1 MMSACS
7 RSCAMRRSRASMAP
21 PYDAAV
27 SFGRAFAL
35 GVEEEL
41 LLVDSETH
49 LLAHRAPEVLA
60 AVDAMKPDVY
70 MALVES
76 ASPIV
81 ADAAEGAA
89 ALRAVRAQASEAG
102 ATLLGAGIHPAGP
115 FGEAPHVPED
125 RYKEVGDQLR
135 GLARR
140 TPTCALHV
148 HVGMPDADT
157 ALRAFNGLRE
167 HLPLIQALAT
177 NSPFWHGMDSG
188 LQSARAQMFRAYPRA
203 DIPQAYGSGDEYQ
216 SSVAA
221 VVRHGDLADYTFM
234 WWDLRLHPKL
244 GTVEVR
250 AMDSQSS
257 LRDVLALA
265 ALIHGLARRAAESAP
280 PWTPREALMESSFR
294 AARDGLDATLWF
306 DGALRPVREIAD
318 TVLSDLEGE
327 GLDEVRRLLADG
339 NGAIRRRRAF
349 EHGGMTELLAE
360 LVHEAAQPA

>member
-1 MMSACS
+1 
-7 RSCAMRRSRASMAP
+7 
-21 PYDAAV
+21 V
-27 SFGRAFAL
+27 STQPNWGREYAL

-41 LLVDSETH
+41 LLVDAETH
-49 LLAHRAPEVLA
+49 LLDHRAPEVLA
-60 AVDAMKPDVY
+60 SVPAMKPDVY

-89 ALRAVRAQASEAG
+89 ALGAVRAQARDAG

-148 HVGMPDADT
+148 HVGMPDADA

-167 HLPLIQALAT
+167 HLPLLQALAT
-177 NSPFWHGMDSG
+177 NSPFWHGIDSG
-188 LQSARAQMFRAYPRA
+188 HQSARAQMFRAYPRA
-203 DIPQAYGSGDEYQ
+203 DIPQAYGSWDEYDA
-216 SSVAA
+216 SVAA
-221 VVRHGDLADYTFM
+221 VVSHGDLADYTFM
-234 WWDLRLHPKL
+234 WWDLRPHPKL

-257 LRDVLALA
+257 LRDVLALS
-265 ALIHGLARRAAESAP
+265 ALIHGLARRAAESAAP
-280 PWTPREALMESSFR
+280 PWTAREALMESSFR

-306 DGALRPVREIAD
+306 DGALRPVPEIAR
-318 TVLSDLEGE
+318 TVVAGLDDAP
-327 GLDEVRRLLADG
+327 GLDEVERMLREG
-339 NGAIRRRRAF
+339 NGAARQRAAF
-349 EHGGMTELLAE
+349 ARGGMSALLAG
-360 LVHEAAQPA
+360 LVSETAAPL

>member
-1 MMSACS
+1 
-7 RSCAMRRSRASMAP
+7 
-21 PYDAAV
+21 V

-41 LLVDSETH
+41 LLVDGETH
-49 LLAHRAPEVLA
+49 QLDHRAPEVLA

-89 ALRAVRAQASEAG
+89 TLGAVRAQAHEAG

-115 FGEAPHVPED
+115 FGEAPHVPEE
-125 RYKEVGDQLR
+125 RYREVGDQLR

-157 ALRAFNGLRE
+157 ALRVYNGLRE
-167 HLPLIQALAT
+167 HLPLLQALAA
-177 NSPFWHGMDSG
+177 NSPFWHGIDSG
-188 LQSARAQMFRAYPRA
+188 HASARAQMFRAYPRA
-203 DIPQAYGSGDEYQ
+203 DIPQAFGSWDEYEA
-216 SSVAA
+216 SVEA
-221 VVRHGDLADYTFM
+221 VVSHGDLEVYTFM
-234 WWDLRLHPKL
+234 WWDLRPHPKL

-265 ALIHGLARRAAESAP
+265 GLVHALAQRCAETASE

-294 AARDGLDATLWF
+294 AARDGLDATLWW
-306 DGALRPVREIAD
+306 DGALRPVAEIARS
-318 TVLSDLEGE
+318 VVASLGEGA
-327 GLDEVRRLLADG
+327 GLDEVERMLREG
-339 NGAIRRRRAF
+339 NGAARQRAAAAR
-349 EHGGMTELLAE
+349 GGMPALLAG
-360 LVHEAAQPA
+360 LVEETAAPL